1 MRMLFTI
8 IVITLVL
15 LILLLRY
22 ISLMVEMKRVRNEL
36 ERIRFAKTDEYV
48 HINLG
53 HRTLE
58 QLVSE
63 LNELIES
70 KQEIRGEAV
79 RSERELTNMITSMSH
94 DLRTPLTAIIG
105 YIQLLEQSDING
117 DEYKH
122 YVTIIHNRATQ
133 LHALVQ
139 SFFALS
145 AMQNDEEP
153 LDMEHVDMTD
163 IVKACALSY
172 YDAFQENEQAVELV
186 LPESPCFVVADV
198 TACKRIIENLVL
210 NAYQHASKHVTI
222 VLESSDRTVSFTVC
236 NTVQTDRR
244 LDETRLFDRLYTADT
259 TRRRHRG
266 LGLPIVGRL
275 MEQMNGRIE
284 TDVTDDQFI
293 ITCIWEK

>member
-1 MRMLFTI
+1 MLFII
-8 IVITLVL
+8 IVIVLVL

-22 ISLMVEMKRVRNEL
+22 ISLTLEMKQVRNEL
-36 ERIRFAKTDEYV
+36 ERIRLAKTDEYV
-48 HINLG
+48 QMNLS

-105 YIQLLEQSDING
+105 YIQLLEQSDIHAE
-117 DEYKH
+117 DYKR
-122 YVTIIHNRATQ
+122 YVAIIHTRATQ

-145 AMQNDEEP
+145 ALQNDEEP
-153 LDMEHVDMTD
+153 LDLEHVDMTD
-163 IVKACALSY
+163 IVQACALSY
-172 YDAFQENEQAVELV
+172 YDAFQENEQSVELV

-198 TACKRIIENLVL
+198 TACKRIIENLIL
-210 NAYQHASKHVTI
+210 NAHQHASKHVTI
-222 VLESSDRTVSFTVC
+222 SLESSERAVSFTVR
-236 NTVQTDRR
+236 NTVQTNRR

-266 LGLPIVGRL
+266 LGLPIVNRL

-284 TDVTDDQFI
+284 TEVTDDLFI